1 MKSSSLV
8 RVMRKLPLV
17 SDMTESSG
25 VSEFLL
31 GSRGVK
37 ITHYNGVGFGAL
49 IEDGSL
55 RRPWYSVCTPK
66 SVTGIS

>member
-1 MKSSSLV
+1 
-8 RVMRKLPLV
+8 MRKLPLV

-37 ITHYNGVGFGAL
+37 IAHYNGVGFGAL
-49 IEDGSL
+49 IGDGSP
-55 RRPWYSVCTPK
+55 RGPWHPVCTPK